1 MSNGTA
7 VGFIGLGQM
16 GFPMARRLCQ
26 TGYSLSVFD
35 VRPEATAK
43 LEPYGATPMASPT
56 EVASTAEV
64 VLVSLPTP
72 AVVREVAL
80 GANGLLAAKA
90 MTVYI
95 DLSTTGP
102 AVAREVG
109 AAMAARGVAVL
120 DAPVSGG
127 VPGAEKGTLSLMA
140 AGSQEVLERHR
151 AILEVLG
158 SKVFYVGPDVGQGQV
173 VKVLN
178 NLLSGTALA
187 ITAEAV
193 VLGVKAGLNPSTLIE
208 VFNAS
213 TGRNSAT
220 EDKFPKAVVN
230 RTFNYGFKAGLL
242 YKDLKLCM
250 EQAEAHGVPMWVG
263 SAVRQMW
270 EFVVSQGGPDQDF
283 TEIVKYVEE
292 WAGTM
297 VVDS

>member
-1 MSNGTA
+1 MNEVTT

-16 GFPMARRLCQ
+16 GFPMARRLCHA
-26 TGYSLSVFD
+26 GYSPHVFD
-35 VRPEATAK
+35 VRPEAMAA
-43 LEPYGATPMASPT
+43 LEAYGARPMASPC
-56 EVASTAEV
+56 EVGSSAQV

-80 GANGLLAAKA
+80 GTDGLLGSGT
-90 MTVYI
+90 MTTYI

-102 AVAREVG
+102 AVAHEVG
-109 AAMAARGVAVL
+109 AAMASRGVAVL

-127 VPGAEKGTLSLMA
+127 VPGAEKGTLSLMV
-140 AGSQEVLERHR
+140 AGSKEVLENRR
-151 AILEVLG
+151 SILEVLG
-158 SKVFYVGPDVGQGQV
+158 KVFYVGSDVGQGQT

-193 VLGVKAGLNPSTLIE
+193 VLGVKAGLSPSVLID

-250 EQAEAHGVPMWVG
+250 DQAEVHGVPMWVG

-270 EFVVSQGGPDQDF
+270 EFVVSQGGPNQDF
-283 TEIVKYVEE
+283 TEIVKYVEQ
-292 WAGTM
+292 WAGTT
-297 VVDS
+297 VVD

>member
-1 MSNGTA
+1 MSNATA
-7 VGFIGLGQM
+7 VGFVGLGQM

-26 TGYSLSVFD
+26 AGYSLSVFD
-35 VRPEATAK
+35 VRRESMAA
-43 LEPYGATPMASPT
+43 LEPYGAVSMASPF
-56 EVASTAEV
+56 EVASSADV

-72 AVVREVAL
+72 AVVRDVAL
-80 GANGLLAAKA
+80 GADGLLGAKT
-90 MTVYI
+90 MTAYI

-102 AVAREVG
+102 AVAQEVG
-109 AAMAARGVAVL
+109 TAMASRGVAVL

-127 VPGAEKGTLSLMA
+127 VPGAEKGTLSLMT
-140 AGSQEVLERHR
+140 AGSKEVLERHR
-151 AILEVLG
+151 SILETLG
-158 SKVFYVGPDVGQGQV
+158 SKVFYVGPDVGQGQM

-187 ITAEAV
+187 ITAEVV
-193 VLGVKAGLNPSTLIE
+193 VLGVKAGLKPSALLD

-250 EQAEAHGVPMWVG
+250 DQAEAYGVPMWVG

-270 EFVVSQGGPDQDF
+270 EFVVSQGGPEQDF
-283 TEIVKYVEE
+283 TEIVKYVED
-292 WAGTM
+292 WAGTTVM
-297 VVDS
+297 DS